1 MKRDFT
7 QRFSFLVN
15 EVARLFGAQ
24 FDRLARERIGLSRA
38 QCRVLGAL
46 AMRGEPMSQ
55 AELAQHLELSAMT
68 VGGLCE
74 RLEAA
79 GWVLRTTSPVDR
91 RAKEVQLAEGAEKA
105 LDAALKIS
113 DSLQASA
120 LGALSPEERAQLV
133 ALLIKARQ
141 GLMES
146 APGTGEA
153 QP

>member
-15 EVARLFGAQ
+15 DVARLFGAQ

-46 AMRGEPMSQ
+46 AMHGEPMTQ
-55 AELAQHLELSAMT
+55 AELAQRLELSAMT

-79 GWVLRTTSPVDR
+79 GWIRRITSPVDR

-113 DSLQASA
+113 DGLQARA
-120 LGALSPEERAQLV
+120 LGALSPEEHSQLV

-141 GLMES
+141 GLMTSSSMTEETRS
-146 APGTGEA
+146 
-153 QP
+153 